1 MHTKKHLKP
10 RGITILL
17 IKSTGIMRF
26 VPLIAIDLAAL
37 GLILLSAFGRM
48 DSDSI
53 LSDLLLI
60 SQIFFPLFSVWWVIF
75 ILWGLIDAD
84 GSELIFTVCRKSL
97 LRYILPPFLIM
108 LANVSAITAVCA
120 VILPAFAVEFLRIL
134 SVCVLYFGIAYFDKD
149 WCALVPHSDSAEYK
163 MWGNGM
169 ALPCMLYIM
178 EGVQEILSRRF
189 LSNLFDGK
197 GDGGEI

>member
-1 MHTKKHLKP
+1 MHTKKHLKS

-60 SQIFFPLFSVWWVIF
+60 SQIFSHSFLF
-75 ILWGLIDAD
+75 G
-84 GSELIFTVCRKSL
+84 GSSSFC
-97 LRYILPPFLIM
+97 
-108 LANVSAITAVCA
+108 
-120 VILPAFAVEFLRIL
+120 
-134 SVCVLYFGIAYFDKD
+134 
-149 WCALVPHSDSAEYK
+149 
-163 MWGNGM
+163 
-169 ALPCMLYIM
+169 
-178 EGVQEILSRRF
+178 
-189 LSNLFDGK
+189 
-197 GDGGEI
+197 GD